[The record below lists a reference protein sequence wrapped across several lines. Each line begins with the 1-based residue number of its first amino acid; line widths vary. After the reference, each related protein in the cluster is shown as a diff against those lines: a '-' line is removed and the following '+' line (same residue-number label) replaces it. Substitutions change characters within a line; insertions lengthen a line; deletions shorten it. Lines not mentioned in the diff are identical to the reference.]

1 MKRTNRR
8 HIVVAGGV
16 VAAGAWLTLWIGIGC
31 NAEQQKVEAGHD
43 EPALASEDESA
54 QAKGAGPGRGPNGGW
69 LFEAG
74 DLGLELKIFET
85 GVPPEF
91 RAYVYRDGKASDPA
105 GVSLEVQL
113 ERLAGRVDKIA
124 FSPHGDYLIGD
135 REVYEPHS
143 FDVELVV
150 REAGSE
156 HRFSFSTYE
165 NRLALSPE
173 QVSAAGIVVEA
184 AGPSTVREY
193 RVLSGRVVAN
203 EDALAHMSP
212 RFPGV
217 VASVH
222 KRLGETVAKGDLL
235 AVIESNESLHPYEMR
250 SKLAGRVLERNVA
263 PGEFITT
270 DRTIFSIGDLSTV
283 WVDLDVYRRDFGRLA
298 RGQRVWIDAE
308 DGVAPTQ
315 STLSYLAPIG
325 SVVTQTMLARA
336 VIANA
341 DGRWRPGQF
350 VSAKVLVAEVP
361 AAVVVRQEAIQRLRD
376 WDVVFIADNGV
387 FEAQP
392 IELGARDDQLVEVV
406 SGLASGTP
414 YAASGSFILKA
425 EAGKSGA
432 SHDH

>member
-8 HIVVAGGV
+8 LIGIAGG
-16 VAAGAWLTLWIGIGC
+16 ACLAMWIGLGC
-31 NAEQQKVEAGHD
+31 NSEQKSEAGHD
-43 EPALASEDESA
+43 EPEHAADEGSE
-54 QAKGAGPGRGPNGGW
+54 RGPNGGW

-74 DLGLELKIFET
+74 EFGLELTIFET
-85 GVPPEF
+85 GMPPEF
-91 RAYVYRDGKASDPA
+91 RAYVYQGGKLRDPA
-105 GVSLEVQL
+105 GVTLEVQL
-113 ERLAGRVDKIA
+113 KRLGNRTDEIR
-124 FSPHGDYLIGD
+124 FTPRDGYLLGD
-135 REVYEPHS
+135 REVSEPHS
-143 FDVELVV
+143 FDVEILA
-150 REAGSE
+150 REAAGE

-165 NRLALSPE
+165 NRVALSPE
-173 QVSAAGIVVEA
+173 QVSAAGIVVET
-184 AGPSTVREY
+184 AGPSTVREF
-193 RVLSGRVVAN
+193 RMLSGRVVAN

-212 RFPGV
+212 RFPGIV
-217 VASVH
+217 RSVH

-235 AVIESNESLHPYEMR
+235 AVIESNESLHAYEMR
-250 SKLAGRVLERNVA
+250 SQLAGRVLTRDVA

-283 WVDLDVYRRDFGRLA
+283 WVDLDVYRRDFARLA
-298 RGQRVWIDAE
+298 RGQRVWIDGE
-308 DGVAPTQ
+308 DGVEPAE

-336 VIANA
+336 VLANG

-361 AAVVVRQEAIQRLRD
+361 AAVVVRQEAIQRIRD
-376 WDVVFIADNGV
+376 RDVVFIADENV

-392 IELGARDDQLVEVV
+392 IELGAHDDVHVEVV
-406 SGLASGTP
+406 SGLAAGTP

>member
-8 HIVVAGGV
+8 LIEVAVG
-16 VAAGAWLTLWIGIGC
+16 AGLALWIGLGC
-31 NAEQQKVEAGHD
+31 NSEQTDEAGREEAGHD
-43 EPALASEDESA
+43 DSETAADEGSE
-54 QAKGAGPGRGPNGGW
+54 RGPNGGW
-69 LFEAG
+69 LFESG
-74 DLGLELKIFET
+74 DFELELTIFET

-91 RAYVYRDGKASDPA
+91 RAYVFQGGKPRDPA
-105 GVSLEVQL
+105 GVTLEVQL
-113 ERLAGRVDKIA
+113 KRLAGRVDRIG
-124 FSPHGDYLIGD
+124 FTPRDGYLVGD

-143 FDVELVV
+143 FDVEILA
-150 REAGSE
+150 RDAGSE

-165 NRLALSPE
+165 NRVLLSPE
-173 QVSAAGIVVEA
+173 QVSAGGVLVET

-193 RVLSGRVVAN
+193 RVLTGRVVAN

-212 RFPGV
+212 RFPGIV
-217 VASVH
+217 RSVH

-250 SKLAGRVLERNVA
+250 SQLAGRVLERNVA

-283 WVDLDVYRRDFGRLA
+283 WVDLDVYRRDFARLA

-308 DGVAPTQ
+308 DGVAPAE

-336 VIANA
+336 VLANA

-376 WDVVFIADNGV
+376 WDVVFIADENV

-392 IELGARDDQLVEVV
+392 IELGAQDDDYVEVV
-406 SGLASGTP
+406 SGLAAGTT

>member
-8 HIVVAGGV
+8 FIEIAGMACVA
-16 VAAGAWLTLWIGIGC
+16 LWVGLGC
-31 NAEQQKVEAGHD
+31 NSEQTSEAGHD
-43 EPALASEDESA
+43 EAGHDESENA
-54 QAKGAGPGRGPNGGW
+54 ADEGSERGPNGGW

-74 DLGLELKIFET
+74 DFGLELTIYET

-91 RAYVYRDGKASDPA
+91 RAYVYQDGKPRDPA
-105 GVSLEVQL
+105 GAMLEVQL
-113 ERLAGRVDKIA
+113 KRLAGRVDKIG
-124 FSPHGDYLIGD
+124 FTPRDGYLVGD

-143 FDVELVV
+143 FDLEILA
-150 REAGSE
+150 RDAGSE
-156 HRFSFSTYE
+156 HRFSFSSYE
-165 NRLALSPE
+165 NRVVLSPE
-173 QVSAAGIVVEA
+173 QVSAGGVLVET

-203 EDALAHMSP
+203 EDNLAHMSP
-212 RFPGV
+212 RFPGIV
-217 VASVH
+217 RSVH

-250 SKLAGRVLERNVA
+250 SQLSGRVLERNVA

-283 WVDLDVYRRDFGRLA
+283 WVDLDVYRRDFARLA
-298 RGQRVWIDAE
+298 RGQRAWIDAE
-308 DGVAPTQ
+308 DGAAPAE
-315 STLSYLAPIG
+315 SVLSYLAPIG
-325 SVVTQTMLARA
+325 SVVTQTMLART
-336 VIANA
+336 VLGNA

-376 WDVVFIADNGV
+376 WDVVFIADGNV

-392 IELGARDDQLVEVV
+392 IELGARDDDHVEVV
-406 SGLASGTP
+406 SGLAAGTP